1 MSKKKYFLALLSL
14 FMMNNIRAGN
24 EETWNLERCIQYAVE
39 NNIQIQKS
47 NVSEQQQEV
56 SLKEA
61 QAALFPSLSFGMNQS
76 LNYRPLQDSPNS
88 IVANGMAN
96 TSTRKLTENGNYSLN
111 ASWTVWDGKSNT
123 NTIKIQKLNKKMAEL
138 DTEISKNSITE
149 QITQLYIQ
157 ILYSTEAKKVNE
169 SILETAKKQVERGK
183 EMMQNGLLS
192 ETELKQLEAQWS
204 SAQYD
209 VVNAQTQID
218 DYNLQLKQLLEL
230 DPSTDFQIADLEIT
244 DEQALQL
251 VPSSSEVYSQALLL
265 RPEIQSKQ
273 TAIEAAKLSVDVAKA
288 GYQPSLSLN
297 ASISDSHY
305 STGAQVASQL
315 KENLNGTIGLT
326 LSVPIFDNRRNKS
339 AVERAKLDQVT
350 KSLELTEEQ
359 KNLYNTIES
368 YNLQARNNQEKFKA
382 SITKTESMES
392 SYRLLNEQF
401 ENGLKNVVELLTGKD
416 DLLQAQQEK
425 LQSKYTTLLNI
436 QLLKF
441 YQGNSMTL

>member
-24 EETWNLERCIQYAVE
+24 EETWDLERCIQYAVE

-96 TSTRKLTENGNYSLN
+96 TSVKKLTENGNYSLN

-183 EMMQNGLLS
+183 EMMLNGLLS

-230 DPSTDFQIADLEIT
+230 DPNTDFQIADLEIA

-251 VPSSSEVYSQALLL
+251 VPSSNEVYSQALLL

-315 KENLNGTIGLT
+315 KENLNGSIGLT
-326 LSVPIFDNRRNKS
+326 LSVPIFDNRKNKS

-350 KSLELTEEQ
+350 KALELTEEQ
-359 KNLYNTIES
+359 KKLYNTIES

-392 SYRLLNEQF
+392 SYKLLNEQF

>member
-24 EETWNLERCIQYAVE
+24 EETWDLERCIQYAVE

-96 TSTRKLTENGNYSLN
+96 TSVKKLTENGNYSLN

-169 SILETAKKQVERGK
+169 SILETAQKQVERGK

-230 DPSTDFQIADLEIT
+230 DPNTDFQIADLEIA

-251 VPSSSEVYSQALLL
+251 VPSSNEVYSQALLL

-315 KENLNGTIGLT
+315 KENLNGSIGLT
-326 LSVPIFDNRRNKS
+326 LSVPIFDNRKNKS

-350 KSLELTEEQ
+350 KALELTEEQ

-392 SYRLLNEQF
+392 SYKLLNEQF

>member
-96 TSTRKLTENGNYSLN
+96 TSTKKLTENGNYSLN

-218 DYNLQLKQLLEL
+218 DYILQLKQLLEL
-230 DPSTDFQIADLEIT
+230 DPSTDFRIADLEIT

>member
-96 TSTRKLTENGNYSLN
+96 TSTKKLTENGNYSLN

-326 LSVPIFDNRRNKS
+326 LSVPIFDNRKNKS

-359 KNLYNTIES
+359 KNLYNTIEN

-392 SYRLLNEQF
+392 SYKLLNEQF

>member
-24 EETWNLERCIQYAVE
+24 EETWDLERCIQYAVE

-96 TSTRKLTENGNYSLN
+96 TSVKKLTENGNYSLN

-183 EMMQNGLLS
+183 EMMLNGLLS

-218 DYNLQLKQLLEL
+218 DYSLQLKQLLEL
-230 DPSTDFQIADLEIT
+230 DPNTDFQIADLEIA

-251 VPSSSEVYSQALLL
+251 VPSSNEVYSQALLL

-315 KENLNGTIGLT
+315 KENLNGSIGLT
-326 LSVPIFDNRRNKS
+326 LSVPIFDNRKNKS

-350 KSLELTEEQ
+350 KALELTEEQ
-359 KNLYNTIES
+359 KKLYNTIES

-392 SYRLLNEQF
+392 SYKLLNEQF

>member
-24 EETWNLERCIQYAVE
+24 EETWDLERCIQYAVE

-96 TSTRKLTENGNYSLN
+96 TSVKKLTENGNYSLN

-218 DYNLQLKQLLEL
+218 DYSLQLKQLLEL
-230 DPSTDFQIADLEIT
+230 DPNTDFQIADLEIA

-251 VPSSSEVYSQALLL
+251 VPSSNEVYSQALLL

-315 KENLNGTIGLT
+315 KENLNGSIGLT
-326 LSVPIFDNRRNKS
+326 LSVPIFDNRKNKS

-350 KSLELTEEQ
+350 KALELTEEQ

-382 SITKTESMES
+382 SITKTKSMES
-392 SYRLLNEQF
+392 SYKLLNEQF

>member
-96 TSTRKLTENGNYSLN
+96 TSTKKLTENGNYSLN

-265 RPEIQSKQ
+265 RPEIQNKQ

-326 LSVPIFDNRRNKS
+326 LSVPIFDNRKNKS

-359 KNLYNTIES
+359 KNLYNTIEN

>member
-24 EETWNLERCIQYAVE
+24 EETWDLERCIQYAVE

-96 TSTRKLTENGNYSLN
+96 TSVKKLTENGNYSLN

-218 DYNLQLKQLLEL
+218 DYSLQLKQLLEL
-230 DPSTDFQIADLEIT
+230 DPNTDFQIADLEIA

-251 VPSSSEVYSQALLL
+251 VPSSNEVYSQALLL

-315 KENLNGTIGLT
+315 KENLNGSIGLT
-326 LSVPIFDNRRNKS
+326 LSVPIFDNRKNKS

-350 KSLELTEEQ
+350 KALELTEEQ
-359 KNLYNTIES
+359 KKLYNTIES

-392 SYRLLNEQF
+392 SYKLLNEQF

>member
-24 EETWNLERCIQYAVE
+24 EETWDLERCIQYAVE

-96 TSTRKLTENGNYSLN
+96 TSVKKLTENGNYSLN

-230 DPSTDFQIADLEIT
+230 DPNTDFQIADLEIA

-251 VPSSSEVYSQALLL
+251 VPSSNEVYSQALLL

-315 KENLNGTIGLT
+315 KENLNGSIGLT
-326 LSVPIFDNRRNKS
+326 LSVPIFDNRKNKS
-339 AVERAKLDQVT
+339 AVDRAKLDQVT
-350 KSLELTEEQ
+350 KALELTEEQ

-392 SYRLLNEQF
+392 SYKLLNEQF

>member
-24 EETWNLERCIQYAVE
+24 EETWDLERCIQYAVE

-96 TSTRKLTENGNYSLN
+96 TSVKKLTENGNYSLN

-230 DPSTDFQIADLEIT
+230 DPNTDFQIADLEIA

-251 VPSSSEVYSQALLL
+251 VPSSNEVYSQALLL

-315 KENLNGTIGLT
+315 KENLNGSIGLT
-326 LSVPIFDNRRNKS
+326 LSVPIFDNRKNKS

-350 KSLELTEEQ
+350 KALELTEEQ

-392 SYRLLNEQF
+392 SYKLLNEQF

>member
-24 EETWNLERCIQYAVE
+24 EETWDLERCIQYAVE

-47 NVSEQQQEV
+47 NVSEQKQEV

-96 TSTRKLTENGNYSLN
+96 TSVKKLTENGNYSLN

-218 DYNLQLKQLLEL
+218 DYSLQLKQLLEL
-230 DPSTDFQIADLEIT
+230 DPNTDFQIADLEIA

-251 VPSSSEVYSQALLL
+251 VPSSNEVYSQALLL

-315 KENLNGTIGLT
+315 KENLNGSIGLT
-326 LSVPIFDNRRNKS
+326 LSVPIFDNRKNKS

-350 KSLELTEEQ
+350 KALELTEEQ

-392 SYRLLNEQF
+392 SYKLLNEQF

>member
-24 EETWNLERCIQYAVE
+24 EETWDLERCIQYALE

-47 NVSEQQQEV
+47 NVSEQQQDV
-56 SLKEA
+56 SLKES

-76 LNYRPLQDSPNS
+76 LNYRPLQSNPNS

-96 TSTRKLTENGNYSLN
+96 TSSKKLTENGNYSLN

-230 DPSTDFQIADLEIT
+230 DPGTDFQIANLEIS

-326 LSVPIFDNRRNKS
+326 LSVPIFDNRKNKS

-359 KNLYNTIES
+359 KNLYHTIES

-401 ENGLKNVVELLTGKD
+401 ENGLKNVVDLLTGKD

-441 YQGNSMTL
+441 YQGNSITL

>member
-24 EETWNLERCIQYAVE
+24 EETWDLERCIQYAVE

-96 TSTRKLTENGNYSLN
+96 TSVKKLTENGNYSLN

-230 DPSTDFQIADLEIT
+230 DPNTDFQIADLEIA

-251 VPSSSEVYSQALLL
+251 VPSSNEVYSQALLL

-350 KSLELTEEQ
+350 KALELTEEQ

-392 SYRLLNEQF
+392 SYKLLNEQF

>member
-96 TSTRKLTENGNYSLN
+96 TSTKKLTENGNYSLN

-218 DYNLQLKQLLEL
+218 DYILQLKQLLEL
-230 DPSTDFQIADLEIT
+230 DPSTDFRIADLEIT

-436 QLLKF
+436 QLLNF

>member
-24 EETWNLERCIQYAVE
+24 EETWDLERCIQYAVE

-96 TSTRKLTENGNYSLN
+96 TSVKKLTENGNYSLN

-230 DPSTDFQIADLEIT
+230 DPNTDFQIADLEIA

-251 VPSSSEVYSQALLL
+251 VPSSNEVYSQALLL

-315 KENLNGTIGLT
+315 KENLNGSIGLT
-326 LSVPIFDNRRNKS
+326 LSVPIFDNRKNKS
-339 AVERAKLDQVT
+339 AVERAKLDQVS

-392 SYRLLNEQF
+392 SYKLLNEQF

>member
-96 TSTRKLTENGNYSLN
+96 TSTKKLTENGNYSLN

-326 LSVPIFDNRRNKS
+326 LSVPIFDNRKNKS

-359 KNLYNTIES
+359 KNLYNTIEN

>member
-24 EETWNLERCIQYAVE
+24 EETWDLERCIQYAVE

-96 TSTRKLTENGNYSLN
+96 TSVKKLTENGNYSLN

-230 DPSTDFQIADLEIT
+230 DPNTDFQIADLEIA

-251 VPSSSEVYSQALLL
+251 VPSSNEVYSQALLL

-315 KENLNGTIGLT
+315 KENLNGSIGLT
-326 LSVPIFDNRRNKS
+326 LSVPIFDNRKNKS

-350 KSLELTEEQ
+350 KALELTEEQ

-368 YNLQARNNQEKFKA
+368 YNLQARNNK
-382 SITKTESMES
+382 
-392 SYRLLNEQF
+392 LLNEQF

>member
-24 EETWNLERCIQYAVE
+24 EETWDLERCIQYAVE

-96 TSTRKLTENGNYSLN
+96 TSVKKLTENGNYSLN

-230 DPSTDFQIADLEIT
+230 DPNTDFQIADLEIA

-251 VPSSSEVYSQALLL
+251 VPSSNEVYSQALLL

-315 KENLNGTIGLT
+315 KENLNGSIGLT
-326 LSVPIFDNRRNKS
+326 LSVPIFDNRKNKS

-350 KSLELTEEQ
+350 KALELTEEQ

>member
-96 TSTRKLTENGNYSLN
+96 TSTKKLTENGNYSLN

-169 SILETAKKQVERGK
+169 SILETAKRQVERGK

-326 LSVPIFDNRRNKS
+326 LSVPIFDNRKNKS

-359 KNLYNTIES
+359 KNLYNTIEN

>member
-96 TSTRKLTENGNYSLN
+96 TSTKKPTENGNYSLN

-169 SILETAKKQVERGK
+169 SILETAKRQVERGK

-218 DYNLQLKQLLEL
+218 DYSLQLKQLLEL
-230 DPSTDFQIADLEIT
+230 DPNTDFRITDLEIT

-326 LSVPIFDNRRNKS
+326 LSVPIFDNRKNKS

-359 KNLYNTIES
+359 KNLYNTIEN

>member
-96 TSTRKLTENGNYSLN
+96 TSTKKLTENGNYSLN

-169 SILETAKKQVERGK
+169 SILETAKRQVERGK

-218 DYNLQLKQLLEL
+218 DYSLQLKQLLEL
-230 DPSTDFQIADLEIT
+230 DPNTDFRIADLEIT

-273 TAIEAAKLSVDVAKA
+273 TAIETAKLSVDVAKA

-326 LSVPIFDNRRNKS
+326 LSVPIFDNRKNKS

-359 KNLYNTIES
+359 KNLYNTIEN

>member
-24 EETWNLERCIQYAVE
+24 EETWDLERCIQYAVE

-96 TSTRKLTENGNYSLN
+96 TSVKKLTENGNYSLN

-209 VVNAQTQID
+209 VVNAQTQIN
-218 DYNLQLKQLLEL
+218 DYSLQLKQLLEL
-230 DPSTDFQIADLEIT
+230 DPNTDFQIADLEIA

-251 VPSSSEVYSQALLL
+251 VPSSNEVYSQALLL

-315 KENLNGTIGLT
+315 KENLNGSIGLT
-326 LSVPIFDNRRNKS
+326 LSVPIFDNRKNKS

-350 KSLELTEEQ
+350 KALELTEEQ
-359 KNLYNTIES
+359 KKLYNTIES

-392 SYRLLNEQF
+392 SYKLLNEQF

>member
-24 EETWNLERCIQYAVE
+24 EETWDLERCIQHAVE

-96 TSTRKLTENGNYSLN
+96 TSVKKLTENGNYSLN

-218 DYNLQLKQLLEL
+218 DYSLQLKQLLEL
-230 DPSTDFQIADLEIT
+230 DPNTDFQIADLEIA

-251 VPSSSEVYSQALLL
+251 VPSSNEVYSQALLL

-315 KENLNGTIGLT
+315 KENLNGSIGLT
-326 LSVPIFDNRRNKS
+326 LSVPIFDNRKNKS

-350 KSLELTEEQ
+350 KALELTEEQ

-392 SYRLLNEQF
+392 SYKLLNEQF